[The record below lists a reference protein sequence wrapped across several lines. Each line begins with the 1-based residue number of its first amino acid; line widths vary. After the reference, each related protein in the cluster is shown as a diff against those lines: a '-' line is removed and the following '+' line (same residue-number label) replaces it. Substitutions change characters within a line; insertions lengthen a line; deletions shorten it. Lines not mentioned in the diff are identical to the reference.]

1 MIWSPDKLKVKQ
13 TLILIG
19 ELQKKKVTF
28 FSGKEWIK
36 NLKLLCL
43 FASIMI
49 SLDLRIVGWW
59 PRCSVI
65 FVILPGYK
73 LIGALM

>member
-19 ELQKKKVTF
+19 ELQKKEVTF